1 MPQFHQLMPVLRV
14 TDMERAADFYI
25 GVLGFQ
31 VLRKTTDDGDGAV
44 CLLQSGPIELMLATG
59 SHLGGTPTFT
69 GTFYFQTEDVATF
82 YEGIKDRVEIVWP
95 LEVMDYGTREFG
107 IHDPDGYTLAFAE
120 EVETTPQA

>member
-1 MPQFHQLMPVLRV
+1 MPQFNGLMPVLRV
-14 TDMERAADFYI
+14 TDTARAIEFYT

-31 VLRKTTDDGDGAV
+31 VLRKTTDDDGDV
-44 CLLQSGPIELMLATG
+44 CLLRSGPIELMLATG
-59 SHLGGTPTFT
+59 LHLGGTPTFT

-82 YEGIKDRVEIVWP
+82 YERIKNRVEIVWP

-120 EVETTPQA
+120 EAQASPHS